1 MKLSAF
7 VAVMLGLA
15 LVLSAVPA
23 GAQTTIALSF
33 TDTTDSAL
41 TAVGEDGGAQTV
53 RVVATASSA
62 VSSNVSVTVTVGA
75 SGGTATAGSC
85 SGSGCTGD
93 YEASASSVT
102 VTIASGGTSGSADVM
117 VTPFS
122 DTVTEDH
129 ETVRFTGTASGY
141 TVTQADLQITDADR
155 IITLTWDDP
164 VFYESEGYTSANI
177 YGAGENPARE
187 IKGTLS
193 GTTSTYSGNIN
204 QRLRMEAGTALY
216 GPHGNDVEW
225 SHSPHSIPIL
235 DATRRRLLNIPSGS
249 VSATVGNLTLHI
261 WNDRVA
267 EPDQTFFVTM
277 NAPSGFT
284 VVRAQGVI
292 KDMDSSVFLTPDP
305 ARLSEGEVGSSLS
318 VSAAFK
324 SPGGVAATSS
334 EYTTDTV
341 TALSVSPGTAGSADF
356 SYAPSA
362 PKTVTIPAGAA
373 SSTVSVPLSGLRIT
387 DDALAEG
394 PETLMLSGD
403 LVEGSESLLSR
414 RDLAGFKHR
423 GELTVIDGDARI
435 GLRLTDAAG
444 GPISSVGEGTARTVR
459 VIAAMPPGFS
469 SADPITVRVRVGGV
483 HPTTVGE
490 DYAPVVP
497 FDIVIPAGARSAMG
511 SFAFDASGAYDDSV
525 FEGGGRLAV
534 TGTTTALFAVAPTR
548 LWIYENDSD
557 PNPADRGGPPRPAGC
572 EGRFCDDDDSVHQ
585 PGIERVAEW
594 GITTGCDPGDP
605 YLFCPNRPVTRA
617 QMAAFLYRA
626 VARAGGGDPPAAGE
640 AELSDVPAD
649 AWYRAYA
656 QWAVSAGV
664 FAAPGGVFD
673 PNAAVTRADMAAMLV
688 AAFDHLSLA
697 GRSASARDP
706 AVRGIFADMGAQ
718 DRDIQLAAESL
729 HQVGVTRGCASAPLR
744 YCPDRP
750 VTRAQMATFIVRA
763 LNIDP
768 ASSG

>member
-1 MKLSAF
+1 MKLSVF
-7 VAVMLGLA
+7 VAVVLGLV

-33 TDTTDSAL
+33 TDTSDSAM
-41 TAVGEDGGAQTV
+41 TAVGEDGGAETV

-62 VSSNVSVTVTVGA
+62 VSSNVEVTVTVGA

-85 SGSGCTGD
+85 TGSGCTGD

-117 VTPFS
+117 VTPFA

-225 SHSPHSIPIL
+225 SHAPHSIPVL
-235 DATRRRLLNIPSGS
+235 DAARRRFLNIPSGS

-305 ARLSEGEVGSSLS
+305 ARLGEGEVGSSVS
-318 VSAAFK
+318 VSAAFR

-334 EYTTDTV
+334 EHSTDTV

-362 PKTVTIPAGAA
+362 PNTVTIPANSV
-373 SSTVSVPLSGLRIT
+373 SSTVSVALAGLRVV
-387 DDALAEG
+387 DDNLF
-394 PETLMLSGD
+394 
-403 LVEGSESLLSR
+403 EGSETLTLGG
-414 RDLAGFKHR
+414 DLAGFEHR
-423 GELTVIDGDARI
+423 GSLAIIDGDARI

-444 GPISSVGEGTARTVR
+444 RPISSVGEGTARTVWVR
-459 VIAAMPPGFS
+459 AAMPPGFS
-469 SADPITVRVRVGGV
+469 SADPITVRVRVEGV
-483 HPTTVGE
+483 HPTTAGE
-490 DYAPVVP
+490 DYASVAP
-497 FDIVIPAGARSAMG
+497 FDIVIPAGATSAMG

-525 FEGGGRLAV
+525 FEGGGWLAV

-557 PNPADRGGPPRPAGC
+557 PNPADQGGPPRPAGC

-605 YLFCPNRPVTRA
+605 YLFCPNRQVTRA

-626 VARAGGGDPPAAGE
+626 VARAAGEDPPAAGGV
-640 AELSDVPAD
+640 ELFDVAAD
-649 AWYRAYA
+649 AWYRVYA

-664 FAAPGGVFD
+664 FAAPAGVFN

-688 AAFDHLSLA
+688 AAFDHLNP
-697 GRSASARDP
+697 SARDP
-706 AVRGIFADMGAQ
+706 VVRGVFADMGGQ
-718 DRDIQLAAESL
+718 GRDIQLAAESL
-729 HQVGVTRGCASAPLR
+729 HQAGVTRGCASDPLR

>member
-7 VAVMLGLA
+7 VAVVLGLV

-23 GAQTTIALSF
+23 GAQTTTIALSF
-33 TDTTDSAL
+33 TDTSDSAL
-41 TAVGEDGGAQTV
+41 TAVGEDGGVQTV

-62 VSSNVSVTVTVGA
+62 VSSNVEVTVTVGA

-85 SGSGCTGD
+85 TGSGCTGD

-117 VTPFS
+117 VTPFA

-129 ETVRFTGTASGY
+129 ETVRFTGAASGY
-141 TVTQADLQITDADR
+141 TVTQADLAITDADR

-164 VFYESEGYTSANI
+164 VFYEGEGYTSANI
-177 YGAGENPARE
+177 YGVGQNPARE

-204 QRLRMEAGTALY
+204 QRLRMESGTAIY

-225 SHSPHSIPIL
+225 SHAPHSIPAL
-235 DATRRRLLNIPSGS
+235 DAVRRRFLNIPSGS

-267 EPDQTFFVTM
+267 EPDQTHFVTM

-305 ARLSEGEVGSSLS
+305 ARLSEGEVGSSVS
-318 VSAAFK
+318 VSAAFR
-324 SPGGVAATSS
+324 SPGGEAATSS
-334 EYTTDTV
+334 EHSTDTV

-356 SYAPSA
+356 SYAPSS
-362 PKTVTIPAGAA
+362 PNTVTIPANSV
-373 SSTVSVPLSGLRIT
+373 SSTVSVALAGLRVV
-387 DDALAEG
+387 DDNLVEG
-394 PETLMLSGD
+394 PETLTLG
-403 LVEGSESLLSR
+403 G
-414 RDLAGFKHR
+414 DLAGFEYR
-423 GELTVIDGDARI
+423 GSLAIIDDDARI
-435 GLRLTDAAG
+435 GLRLLNAAG
-444 GPISSVGEGTARTVR
+444 GPMSSVGEGTARTVR
-459 VIAAMPPGFS
+459 VVAAMPAGFS
-469 SADPITVRVRVGGV
+469 SADLITVRVRVEGV
-483 HPTTVGE
+483 HPTIAGE
-490 DYAPVVP
+490 DYAPVAP
-497 FDIVIPAGARSAMG
+497 FDIVIPAGATSAMG

-557 PNPADRGGPPRPAGC
+557 PDPADRGGPPRPAGC

-605 YLFCPNRPVTRA
+605 YLFCPNRQVTRA

-626 VARAGGGDPPAAGE
+626 VARAAGGDPPAAGG

-656 QWAVSAGV
+656 RWAVSAGV
-664 FAAPGGVFD
+664 FAAPGGEFN
-673 PNAAVTRADMAAMLV
+673 PNAAVTRADMAIMLV
-688 AAFDHLSLA
+688 AAFDHLNP
-697 GRSASARDP
+697 SARDP
-706 AVRGIFADMGAQ
+706 AVRGIFADMGGQ
-718 DRDIQLAAESL
+718 DRDIQIAAESL
-729 HQVGVTRGCASAPLR
+729 HQAGVTRGCASAPLR

>member
-7 VAVMLGLA
+7 VAVVLGLV

-23 GAQTTIALSF
+23 GAQTTTIALSF
-33 TDTTDSAL
+33 TDTTDSVL

-85 SGSGCTGD
+85 TGSGCTGD
-93 YEASASSVT
+93 YEVSAASVT

-117 VTPFS
+117 VTPFA

-177 YGAGENPARE
+177 YGVGGNPARE

-225 SHSPHSIPIL
+225 SHAPHSIPVL
-235 DATRRRLLNIPSGS
+235 DAARRRFLNIPSGS

-267 EPDQTFFVTM
+267 EPDQTHFVTM

-305 ARLSEGEVGSSLS
+305 ARLGEGEVGSSVS
-318 VSAAFK
+318 VSAAFR

-334 EYTTDTV
+334 EHSTDTV

-362 PKTVTIPAGAA
+362 PNTVTIPANSV
-373 SSTVSVPLSGLRIT
+373 SSTVSVALAGLRVV
-387 DDALAEG
+387 DDNLFEG
-394 PETLMLSGD
+394 PETLTLG
-403 LVEGSESLLSR
+403 G
-414 RDLAGFKHR
+414 DLAGFEHR
-423 GELTVIDGDARI
+423 GSLAIIDDDARI

-469 SADPITVRVRVGGV
+469 SADPITVRVRVEGV

-490 DYAPVVP
+490 DYAPVTP
-497 FDIVIPAGARSAMG
+497 FDIVIPAGATSAMG

-534 TGTTTALFAVAPTR
+534 TGTTTALFAVASAR

-605 YLFCPNRPVTRA
+605 YLFCPNRQVTRA

-626 VARAGGGDPPAAGE
+626 VARANGGDPPAAGG

-656 QWAVSAGV
+656 RWAVSAGV
-664 FAAPGGVFD
+664 FAAPGGEFN

-688 AAFDHLSLA
+688 AAFDHLNP
-697 GRSASARDP
+697 SARDP
-706 AVRGIFADMGAQ
+706 VVRGIFADMGGQ
-718 DRDIQLAAESL
+718 GRDIQLAAESL
-729 HQVGVTRGCASAPLR
+729 HQAGVTRGCASAPLR
-744 YCPDRP
+744 YCPDRS

>member
-7 VAVMLGLA
+7 VAVVLGLA

-85 SGSGCTGD
+85 TGSGCTGD
-93 YEASASSVT
+93 YETSAASVT

-117 VTPFS
+117 VTPFA

-129 ETVRFTGTASGY
+129 ETVRFTGAASGY
-141 TVTQADLQITDADR
+141 TVTQADLAITDADR

-177 YGAGENPARE
+177 YGVGGNPARE

-225 SHSPHSIPIL
+225 SHAPHSIPVL
-235 DATRRRLLNIPSGS
+235 DAARRRFLNIPSGS
-249 VSATVGNLTLHI
+249 VSATVGNLTLHV

-277 NAPSGFT
+277 NAPAGFT
-284 VVRAQGVI
+284 MVRAQGVI

-305 ARLSEGEVGSSLS
+305 ARLSEGEVGSSVS
-318 VSAAFK
+318 VSAAFR

-334 EYTTDTV
+334 EHSTDTV

-362 PKTVTIPAGAA
+362 PNTVTIPANSV
-373 SSTVSVPLSGLRIT
+373 SSTVSVALAGLRVV
-387 DDALAEG
+387 DDNLVEG
-394 PETLMLSGD
+394 PETLTLG
-403 LVEGSESLLSR
+403 G
-414 RDLAGFKHR
+414 DLAGFEHR

-459 VIAAMPPGFS
+459 VIAAMPAGLS
-469 SADPITVRVRVGGV
+469 SADPITVRVRVEGV
-483 HPTTVGE
+483 HPTTAGE
-490 DYAPVVP
+490 DYAPVAP
-497 FDIVIPAGARSAMG
+497 FDIVIPAGATSAMG

-557 PNPADRGGPPRPAGC
+557 PNPADQGGPPRPAGC

-594 GITTGCDPGDP
+594 RITTGCDPGDP
-605 YLFCPNRPVTRA
+605 YLFCPNRQVTRA

-626 VARAGGGDPPAAGE
+626 VARASGGDPPAAGGV
-640 AELSDVPAD
+640 ELSDVPAD
-649 AWYRAYA
+649 AWYRVYA

-664 FAAPGGVFD
+664 FAAPGGEFN
-673 PNAAVTRADMAAMLV
+673 PNAAVTRANMAIMLV
-688 AAFDHLSLA
+688 AAFDHLNPA
-697 GRSASARDP
+697 RRSASARDP
-706 AVRGIFADMGAQ
+706 APVQGIFADMGGQ
-718 DRDIQLAAESL
+718 GRDIQLAAESL
-729 HQVGVTRGCASAPLR
+729 HQAGVTRGCVSAPLR

>member
-7 VAVMLGLA
+7 AAVVLGLV

-23 GAQTTIALSF
+23 GAQTTTIALSF
-33 TDTTDSAL
+33 TDTTDSVL

-85 SGSGCTGD
+85 TGSGCTGD
-93 YEASASSVT
+93 YEVSATSVT

-117 VTPFS
+117 VTPFA

-141 TVTQADLQITDADR
+141 TVTQADLAITDADR

-164 VFYESEGYTSANI
+164 VFYEGEGYTSANI
-177 YGAGENPARE
+177 YGVGQNPARE

-204 QRLRMEAGTALY
+204 QRLRMESGTAIY

-225 SHSPHSIPIL
+225 SHAPHSIPAL
-235 DATRRRLLNIPSGS
+235 DAVRRRFLNIPSGS

-261 WNDRVA
+261 WNDRAA

-305 ARLSEGEVGSSLS
+305 ARLSEGEDGSSVS
-318 VSAAFK
+318 VSAAFR

-334 EYTTDTV
+334 EHSTDTV
-341 TALSVSPGTAGSADF
+341 TALSVTSGTAGSADF

-362 PKTVTIPAGAA
+362 PNTVTIPANSA
-373 SSTVSVPLSGLRIT
+373 SSTVSVALAGLRVV
-387 DDALAEG
+387 DDNLVEG
-394 PETLMLSGD
+394 PETLTLG
-403 LVEGSESLLSR
+403 G
-414 RDLAGFKHR
+414 DLAGFEYS
-423 GELTVIDGDARI
+423 GSLAIIDDEARI

-444 GPISSVGEGTARTVR
+444 GPMSSVGEGTARTVWVR
-459 VIAAMPPGFS
+459 ASMPPGFS
-469 SADPITVRVRVGGV
+469 SADPITIRVRVEGV
-483 HPTTVGE
+483 HPTTAGE
-490 DYAPVVP
+490 DYAPVAP
-497 FDIVIPAGARSAMG
+497 FDIVIPAGVRSAMG

-605 YLFCPNRPVTRA
+605 YLFCPNRQVTRA

-626 VARAGGGDPPAAGE
+626 VARADGEDPPAAGG

-656 QWAVSAGV
+656 QWAVSTGV
-664 FAAPGGVFD
+664 FAAPGGEFT
-673 PNAAVTRADMAAMLV
+673 PNAAVTRADMAIMLV
-688 AAFDHLSLA
+688 AAFDHLNP
-697 GRSASARDP
+697 SARDP
-706 AVRGIFADMGAQ
+706 AVQGIFADMGGQ

-729 HQVGVTRGCASAPLR
+729 HRAGVTRGCVSAPLR